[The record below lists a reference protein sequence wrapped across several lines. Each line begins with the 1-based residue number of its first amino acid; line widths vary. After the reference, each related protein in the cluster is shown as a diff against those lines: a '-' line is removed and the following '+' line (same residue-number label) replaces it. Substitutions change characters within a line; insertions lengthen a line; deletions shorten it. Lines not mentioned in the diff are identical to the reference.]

1 MDRHKQEFSTTQ
13 VNMAQLA
20 TATVV
25 QRSQSKRLENTMSFS
40 CRLDFF
46 LIIRQSL
53 ICAMLRVFLSAI
65 YETDNSLI

>member
-25 QRSQSKRLENTMSFS
+25 QRLQSKHLENTMSFS

-53 ICAMLRVFLSAI
+53 ICAMLRVFLSAMKQI
-65 YETDNSLI
+65 TH